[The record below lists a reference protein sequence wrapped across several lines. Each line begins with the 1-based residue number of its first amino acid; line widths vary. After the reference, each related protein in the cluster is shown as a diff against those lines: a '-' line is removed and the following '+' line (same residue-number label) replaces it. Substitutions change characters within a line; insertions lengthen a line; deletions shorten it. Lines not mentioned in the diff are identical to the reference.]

1 MAIEENGE
9 NMAGGRGRPE
19 SVMEGERPTKSR
31 FECLWKALE
40 EGEMGAGGR
49 YLGGSGLTFTC

>member
-9 NMAGGRGRPE
+9 NMAGGRGWPE

-40 EGEMGAGGR
+40 EGERGAGGR
-49 YLGGSGLTFTC
+49 YLGESGLAFTC